1 MRPCGWFTSALASSP
16 RKYAH
21 PQGEYTASAAPLW
34 RRGLASA
41 LDWALAGIVYLL
53 LLIPVGILEAIAELL
68 GGAAGRALTTFGH
81 VAAISAILAYF
92 TFLLRSGHTMGMRA
106 LDIHVIAYG
115 HGREPG
121 FGRSLVR
128 ALLALL
134 LGGALLNAYAYL
146 GGWEGIGGLSSF
158 QRSVGE
164 AAVIVTAVGLLGQLW
179 MLVDGEGR
187 TLWDRLT
194 GLAVIEDIVPAS
206 MPDRLWS
213 PWRT

>member
-1 MRPCGWFTSALASSP
+1 MSGLASSP
-16 RKYAH
+16 RKYVH
-21 PQGEYTASAAPLW
+21 PGGEYTASTAPLW

-41 LDWALAGIVYLL
+41 LDWGLAGVAYLL
-53 LLIPVGILEAIAELL
+53 LLIPAGALDAIGELF
-68 GGAAGRALTTFGH
+68 GGAAGRALTVFGH
-81 VAAISAILAYF
+81 VVAVSAIVAYF

-106 LDIHVIAYG
+106 LDIHVRA
-115 HGREPG
+115 HDQGREPG
-121 FGRSLVR
+121 LVRSLAR

-134 LGGALLNAYAYL
+134 LGVAVVNAYSYL
-146 GGWEGIGGLSSF
+146 QGRPLLGEFSSLE
-158 QRSVGE
+158 QVVGE
-164 AAVIVTAVGLLGQLW
+164 VAVVIAGAGLLGQLW

-194 GLAVIEDIVPAS
+194 GLVVVEEIVPTS